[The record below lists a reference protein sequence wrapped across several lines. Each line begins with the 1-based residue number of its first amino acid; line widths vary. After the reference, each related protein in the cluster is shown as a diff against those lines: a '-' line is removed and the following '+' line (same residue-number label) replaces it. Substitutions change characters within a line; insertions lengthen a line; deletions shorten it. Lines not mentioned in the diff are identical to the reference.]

1 MFVVSNCSRPGVTVD
16 KKDYDPARMAILR
29 SLPREVK
36 ESLTQEEVDAFLR
49 DEELPDSLA
58 AKLKDYLEDI

>member
-1 MFVVSNCSRPGVTVD
+1 VFLVSTRSRQGVNVD

-29 SLPREVK
+29 SLPREIK

-58 AKLKDYLEDI
+58 EKLKDYLEDV

>member
-1 MFVVSNCSRPGVTVD
+1 MD

>member
-1 MFVVSNCSRPGVTVD
+1 MD

-58 AKLKDYLEDI
+58 EKLKDYLEDI